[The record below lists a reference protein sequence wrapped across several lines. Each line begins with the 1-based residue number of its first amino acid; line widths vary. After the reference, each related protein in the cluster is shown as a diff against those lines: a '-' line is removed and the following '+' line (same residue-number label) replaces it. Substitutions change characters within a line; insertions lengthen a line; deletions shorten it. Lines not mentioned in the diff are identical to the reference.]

1 MFVLWIPL
9 YFRSNNRSPWSGFA
23 ILFVNLLRRK
33 FSKFC
38 HNFTQ
43 KRCFRR
49 TETETSNE
57 FSNRSRVAQQGKMK
71 MSKCNKDII
80 SRRLDN
86 QQIEATGFGDNK
98 ILFDSSSWRYVMR
111 VFLYFLTTTTT
122 TRRKKCFLPVN
133 VAAL

>member
-1 MFVLWIPL
+1 MINSILELFVKYIRQEIE
-9 YFRSNNRSPWSGFA
+9 F
-23 ILFVNLLRRK
+23 ILFV
-33 FSKFC
+33 
-38 HNFTQ
+38 
-43 KRCFRR
+43 FRR

-98 ILFDSSSWRYVMR
+98 ILFDSSS
-111 VFLYFLTTTTT
+111 
-122 TRRKKCFLPVN
+122 
-133 VAAL
+133 

>member
-1 MFVLWIPL
+1 
-9 YFRSNNRSPWSGFA
+9 
-23 ILFVNLLRRK
+23 
-33 FSKFC
+33 
-38 HNFTQ
+38 
-43 KRCFRR
+43 
-49 TETETSNE
+49 
-57 FSNRSRVAQQGKMK
+57 MK